1 MKLKLESWQVRLVL
15 EINGI
20 KHEDVVLRGFLFKRR
35 FIAQRNYNNNK
46 TYLQINNILVLLL
59 HCHNVAEHIANLHS
73 SNRFLHVF
81 VIA

>member
-20 KHEDVVLRGFLFKRR
+20 KHEDVVLRGFPFKRR

-46 TYLQINNILVLLL
+46 TYLQINNILVPFL
-59 HCHNVAEHIANLHS
+59 HCHNVAVANLHS
-73 SNRFLHVF
+73 INRFLHVF
-81 VIA
+81 EIA